1 MGFEP
6 LIGRKGRLR
15 GDYPPA
21 ITLNFK
27 LGRIV
32 FLAKAYQEM
41 EQRFGKDVSYVLI
54 LTDTEQPH
62 LFVIHPCNP
71 SVRGA
76 LRVDITAGTSP
87 SISAGLLFNRL
98 AVSREEDLRRV
109 KITWDETYQGW
120 LVDVR
125 DEI

>member
-32 FLAKAYQEM
+32 FLSKAYQEM
-41 EQRFGKDVSYVLI
+41 EQRFGKEVSYVLI
-54 LTDTEQPH
+54 LTDTEQRY
-62 LFVIHPCNP
+62 LFVIQPCNP

-125 DEI
+125 DEV

>member
-32 FLAKAYQEM
+32 FLSKAYQEM
-41 EQRFGKDVSYVLI
+41 EQRFGKEVSYVLI
-54 LTDTEQPH
+54 LTDTEQRY
-62 LFVIHPCNP
+62 LFVIQPCNP

-76 LRVDITAGTSP
+76 LHVDITAGTSP
-87 SISAGLLFNRL
+87 SISAGLQKGI
-98 AVSREEDLRRV
+98 VV
-109 KITWDETYQGW
+109 QYP
-120 LVDVR
+120 
-125 DEI
+125 

>member
-6 LIGRKGRLR
+6 LVGRKGRLR

-21 ITLNFK
+21 ITLNFR

-32 FLAKAYQEM
+32 FLSKAYQLM
-41 EQRFGKDVSYVLI
+41 RDHFGREVEYVL
-54 LTDTEQPH
+54 LSTDTEQPH
-62 LFVIHPCNP
+62 LFLIQPCGPNT
-71 SVRGA
+71 RGA
-76 LRVDITAGTSP
+76 LRVDLTAGSSP

-98 AVSREEDLRRV
+98 AVSRVEDLIRV
-109 KITWDETYQGW
+109 KVKWDENYQGW